1 MHFDRICPASL
12 IPCVTRLPGLRTS
25 KRREEFKKVIADNWR
40 SIFNF
45 SFRMTLDRDRA
56 RSFVEETFLRAY
68 VGSDNIPEDRARLE
82 SWLLRICSHVLDQRL
97 PRTPEVSFDLLD
109 DTLRNEA
116 TRTDVVRSLTDPQ
129 RDFML
134 WEMKQ
139 GCMTA
144 VINCLSPGE
153 RAAFVL
159 ATIMKKTDDEAAE
172 ALDITKSA
180 YKVRL
185 SRARKKVADY
195 LAPRCEHVD
204 PMNPCRCP
212 ARVGTA
218 LRKGF
223 IRTAGEF
230 NLRKPVEPFGRYG
243 SGPNQEDAPLRDV
256 VAIYGNLPEPDPPEE
271 LHAHLDSELDAG
283 TWDKVRDKK
292 QAR

>member
-1 MHFDRICPASL
+1 
-12 IPCVTRLPGLRTS
+12 
-25 KRREEFKKVIADNWR
+25 
-40 SIFNF
+40 
-45 SFRMTLDRDRA
+45 
-56 RSFVEETFLRAY
+56 
-68 VGSDNIPEDRARLE
+68 
-82 SWLLRICSHVLDQRL
+82 
-97 PRTPEVSFDLLD
+97 
-109 DTLRNEA
+109 
-116 TRTDVVRSLTDPQ
+116 
-129 RDFML
+129 ML

-153 RAAFVL
+153 RSAFVL
-159 ATIMKKTDDEAAE
+159 AMILKQSDDEAAQT
-172 ALDITKSA
+172 LDISKSA

-218 LRKGF
+218 LKKGF
-223 IRTAGEF
+223 IRTAGEV

-243 SGPNQEDAPLRDV
+243 AGPNQEDAPLRDV
-256 VAIYGNLPEPDPPEE
+256 AAIYGNLPEPDPPEE
-271 LHAHLDSELDAG
+271 LLAHLESQLDAG
-283 TWDKVRDKK
+283 KWDKVRDKK